1 MSLRRTRLWPML
13 AVVILL
19 AGCGCGGGGDGGGTA
34 PPPTTATCSVSPVI
48 VRWTNVADA
57 AAWSPRDSAAEFSL
71 AGQLW
76 IMGGWEDAFK
86 KTPRDVWSS
95 VDGFSWRRE
104 VDEAPWT
111 HGDLSATTVHDNR
124 MWLVGGWADGRLPSA
139 SATNEVWSSAEGV
152 HWQRHPAAPWSARLG
167 GAAASFRG
175 SLWITGGVADFHNGT
190 ADSLRN
196 DVWRTVG
203 GDSWVLVTPHAPWAR
218 RAYHQLVAHSGRL
231 YLLGGGN
238 YAPGYEA
245 RNDVWST
252 EDGVAWRLETGSAPW
267 SPRIW
272 FSAVSYRGYLW
283 ILGGFSDG
291 PYRNWGDIWYSR
303 DGRRWVR
310 YETDVQWSPR
320 HEHSTVVHAD
330 QIWVVGGMAERGVL
344 TNDVWR
350 LDLPTDWLGS
360 CDAQASP

>member
-1 MSLRRTRLWPML
+1 
-13 AVVILL
+13 
-19 AGCGCGGGGDGGGTA
+19 
-34 PPPTTATCSVSPVI
+34 
-48 VRWTNVADA
+48 
-57 AAWSPRDSAAEFSL
+57 
-71 AGQLW
+71 
-76 IMGGWEDAFK
+76 
-86 KTPRDVWSS
+86 
-95 VDGFSWRRE
+95 
-104 VDEAPWT
+104 
-111 HGDLSATTVHDNR
+111 
-124 MWLVGGWADGRLPSA
+124 
-139 SATNEVWSSAEGV
+139 
-152 HWQRHPAAPWSARLG
+152 
-167 GAAASFRG
+167 
-175 SLWITGGVADFHNGT
+175 
-190 ADSLRN
+190 
-196 DVWRTVG
+196 
-203 GDSWVLVTPHAPWAR
+203 
-218 RAYHQLVAHSGRL
+218 L